1 MKKIIMLFLVMMLFV
16 SCSDS
21 GGGAVDTKADT
32 TSVEET
38 TTAETEGPGTYKH
51 NLDYDGG
58 GYEFTIYGF
67 ENINVHSDS
76 ISKEENG
83 DTLNDALYV
92 RTMLIEETLNV
103 KINEVLN
110 GENEGAVKNAILA
123 GDSAYDLATVR
134 CTAALTF
141 YKENLIIPFSDVDTI
156 DLTRPYWE
164 QVTNESLTIGNVAY
178 IAVGSYNIPNYDLA
192 YALLFN
198 KDMMK
203 ANSLGDIYSTVSGGK
218 WTMDEMSNLMKQV
231 VSDINGDG
239 AMTEDDQWGYTS
251 HPKQVLPNFWIA
263 AGEKS
268 IKKDSSDMPYIA
280 MNEERFVSV
289 IEKAFAATRDDN
301 KSMIMDKPADVPD
314 ECIKLFSE
322 GRSLFMDISFFYI
335 ERMRSTDTEF
345 GIIPYP
351 KYDEA
356 QENYYS
362 RISYYLPTIIPSSV
376 NNAGMSGAVLEALNC
391 ESANIVLPKYFD
403 IMLKTKYSRDEESA
417 AMLDLIFARRI
428 IDIGDTTLC
437 DVIRDG
443 FIFQM
448 YKADDRDLTSKVDT
462 NEARINDRLNIF
474 K

>member
-1 MKKIIMLFLVMMLFV
+1 MKKIIMLFLVMMLLV
-16 SCSDS
+16 SCSDTS
-21 GGGAVDTKADT
+21 GGAVDTTADT
-32 TSVEET
+32 ALTEET
-38 TTAETEGPGTYKH
+38 TTVETEGPGTYKH
-51 NLDYDGG
+51 NLENDYGG
-58 GYEFTIYGF
+58 AEFTIYGF
-67 ENINVHSDS
+67 ENINVHSES

-92 RTMLIEETLNV
+92 RTMLIEETFNV
-103 KINEVLN
+103 KINEILN
-110 GENEGAVKNAILA
+110 GENEGAVKNAVLS
-123 GDSAYDLATVR
+123 GDSAYDLASVR

-141 YKENLIIPFSDVDTI
+141 FKENLIIPFSDVDTI

-203 ANSLGDIYSTVSGGK
+203 SNSLGDIYSTVSDGK
-218 WTMDEMSNLMKQV
+218 WTMDEMSALMKQV

-239 AMTEDDQWGYTS
+239 EMTIDDQWGFTS
-251 HPKQVLPNFWIA
+251 HPKQVLANFWIG
-263 AGEKS
+263 AGERS

-280 MNEERFVSV
+280 MNEERFISV
-289 IEKAFAATRDDN
+289 IEKAFATTLDDN
-301 KSMIMDKPADVPD
+301 KSFIMDKPADVPD

-322 GRSLFMDISFFYI
+322 GRSLFMDVSFFYI
-335 ERMRSTDTEF
+335 ERMRNTDTEF

-362 RISYYLPTIIPSSV
+362 RISYYIPTVIPSSV
-376 NNAGMSGAVLEALNC
+376 TDPEMSGAILEALNC
-391 ESANIVLPKYFD
+391 ESANIVLPQYFE

-448 YKADDRDLTSKVDT
+448 YKSGDRDLTSKVDA